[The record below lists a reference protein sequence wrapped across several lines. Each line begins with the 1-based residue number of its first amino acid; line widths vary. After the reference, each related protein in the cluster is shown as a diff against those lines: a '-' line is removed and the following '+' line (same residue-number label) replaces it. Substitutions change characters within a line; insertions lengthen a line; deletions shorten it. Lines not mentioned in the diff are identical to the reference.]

1 MDDFDP
7 NDEPEAGNGDGA
19 HHGHDRVK
27 SQGATHPDET
37 PGGKLIA
44 VTGSGLSG
52 PFIRRPVMTVL
63 LTLAVIVAGVA
74 TYNKLAVNDL
84 PAVDYPIIQVSCSY
98 PGANPEAM
106 ANNIAT
112 PLEKQFLQIPGLDL
126 ITSSSTQSNTSLT
139 LQFNLSKSITD
150 AATDVQAAI
159 QRATGKLP
167 LDLPSPPT
175 FTKTNP
181 NDQAVYLLGLLS
193 DTLTDGDLYKYA
205 STAVAQRI
213 SILPG
218 VSQVS
223 IYGVQGAI
231 RIKADPAALA
241 TRGLTMDDLANAI
254 QAGTVY
260 SGAGQFD
267 GVHRT
272 FVLQPNGQIDTA
284 EGYRN
289 LIVAKNREGS
299 PVYLRDVAD
308 VRQSVQ
314 DERTSRTFWARG
326 FTPPGSVTVLAVSRQ
341 AGANAVAVADS
352 VKALIPE
359 LRSSLPGSITLV
371 PVFDRS
377 QTIVN
382 SVHDVQVTLMIAF
395 ILVVLVIY
403 VFLGR
408 ATDTLIPAVAL
419 PMSLFITVT
428 AMYLFDFSINNLTL
442 MALTLAIGFLVDDAI
457 VFLENVVR
465 RSEHGESIVRAAYN
479 SAGEI
484 SFTILSMT
492 LSLAAVFIPLVFLP
506 GLLGRIFREFSVTI
520 IVAIL
525 ASGLVS
531 LTLTPLMCARM
542 LREHEPGHKRS
553 RMERWTGDFIKGV
566 IARYGRAL
574 DWFLDRAYLAVP
586 ILLACVIGLW
596 FFSTHLPFTLLPRG
610 DSGFARGVFIAQE
623 GSSPAQMRAYQQQV
637 NEKLRADPSVDK
649 FFTNAGTASRTSSS
663 QGIVFAIFKPREERA
678 PIDQCITQ
686 MQKYLNTIPGITSVI
701 TPQPV
706 LQINVG
712 ATNQTQGQYAYTIS
726 GIVPED
732 VYGASNDLM
741 TKLQTF
747 KGFASVR
754 SDFYNNT
761 PNLTV
766 DIDRE
771 RAALYG
777 VSTAAVQS
785 LLRNAYSQNYVY
797 LIKEPDDQYQVI
809 LEVKDNE
816 RALPSD
822 LDNLYVRS
830 SASGTVFSS
839 GSGGGVATTS
849 GLGGG
854 LVPLR
859 AVTSVKEILGP
870 QAVNHFNQFTSV
882 TISFNL
888 LPDVAI
894 GDATKFI
901 ENSFAQVH
909 QKYPGIQSTFQ
920 GEALVFRQLFQALPL
935 LLLGAIF
942 VMYVILGIL
951 YESYVHPVT
960 VLFPAIVPA
969 VVGGLFTLWL
979 FGSTLSLYSVIGL
992 FLLLG
997 IVKKNGIMVVDF
1009 ALQRIDE
1016 GWDLRSAIHEASIE
1030 RFRPIMMTTLAAL
1043 MGAVPLALGFGQ
1055 DAASRRPLGLV
1066 IVGGLI
1072 FSQMVTLFVTP
1083 VIYLWLEW
1091 FQENVLDRVPF
1102 LRSGHTHHDGPGQSR
1117 PKAAGASERVAGAS
1131 SGSLGPRRMVSS
1143 AAATH
1148 PPASLSRRG
1157 TNAER

>member
-1 MDDFDP
+1 MAGKEQHDG
-7 NDEPEAGNGDGA
+7 AGNHEHDSPDSARDRQQGTRSAKPGAPPKDNAGD
-19 HHGHDRVK
+19 
-27 SQGATHPDET
+27 
-37 PGGKLIA
+37 KLIQ
-44 VTGSGLSG
+44 VTSSGLSG

-63 LTLAVIVAGVA
+63 LTLSVIVAGIA
-74 TYNKLAVNDL
+74 TYGKLAVNDL
-84 PAVDYPIIQVSCSY
+84 PAVDYPVIQVTCSY
-98 PGANPEAM
+98 PGANPTTM

-112 PLEKQFLQIPGLDL
+112 PLEKQFLQIPGLDI
-126 ITSSSTQSNTSLT
+126 ITSASTQGNTSFT
-139 LQFNLSKSITD
+139 LQFGLSKSIVD

-181 NDQAVYLLGLLS
+181 NDQAIYLVGLLS

-213 SILPG
+213 AILPG
-218 VSQVS
+218 VSQVN
-223 IYGVQGAI
+223 IYGVQSAI
-231 RIKADPAALA
+231 RIKADPAGLA
-241 TRGLTMDDLANAI
+241 SRGLTMDDLASAI
-254 QAGTVY
+254 KAGTVY
-260 SGAGQFD
+260 AGAGQFD

-272 FVLQPNGQIDTA
+272 FVLLPNGQIDQA

-289 LIVAKNREGS
+289 LIVARNRDTS
-299 PVYLRDVAD
+299 PVFLRDVAD

-314 DERTSRTFWARG
+314 DERLSRTFWMRG
-326 FTPPGSVTVLAVSRQ
+326 FNPPGSVVVLAVSRQ
-341 AGANAVAVADS
+341 AGANAVEVANS
-352 VKALIPE
+352 VKALFPE
-359 LRSSLPGSITLV
+359 LRASLPGSISFL

-382 SVHDVQVTLMIAF
+382 SVHDVRATLMIAF
-395 ILVVLVIY
+395 VLVVMVIY
-403 VFLGR
+403 IFLGR

-419 PMSLFITVT
+419 PLSLLLTFAV
-428 AMYLFDFSINNLTL
+428 MYMLGFSINNLTL
-442 MALTLAIGFLVDDAI
+442 MALTLAIGFLVDDPI
-457 VFLENVVR
+457 VFLENVIR
-465 RSEHGESIVRAAYN
+465 RAEHGESILKAAYN
-479 SAGEI
+479 TAGEI

-506 GLLGRIFREFSVTI
+506 GLLGRIFQEFSITI

-531 LTLTPLMCARM
+531 LTLTPLMCARI
-542 LREHEPGHKRS
+542 LGERRAGHKRA
-553 RMERWTGDFIKGV
+553 RMEKWTGDFIKRV
-566 IARYGRAL
+566 INAYSRAL
-574 DWFLDRAYLAVP
+574 DRFLDRAWLTIP
-586 ILLACVIGLW
+586 ILLVCILGLW
-596 FFSTHLPFTLLPRG
+596 FFFTHLPFTLLPPG

-623 GSSPAQMRAYQQQV
+623 GSSPEQMRAFQKLV
-637 NEKLRADPSVDK
+637 NEKIEADPSVAQ
-649 FFTNAGTASRTSSS
+649 FFTVAGSLSRSSSS
-663 QGIVFAIFKPREERA
+663 QAIIFCIFKPREQRD
-678 PIDQCITQ
+678 PIEQCLLRI
-686 MQKYLNTIPGITSVI
+686 QKSINEIPGLTAVI
-701 TPQPV
+701 TPSPV

-726 GIVPED
+726 GIVPQD
-732 VYGASNDLM
+732 VYGAANQMM
-741 TKLQTF
+741 TNLRGF

-754 SDFYNNT
+754 SDYYNST
-761 PNLTV
+761 PNLKI

-771 RAALYG
+771 RAATYG
-777 VSTAAVQS
+777 VSTSAIQS
-785 LLRNAYSQNYVY
+785 LLKNAYSQNYVY
-797 LIKEPDDQYQVI
+797 LIKQPDDQYQVI

-816 RALPSD
+816 RAQPRD

-830 SASGTVFSS
+830 NT
-839 GSGGGVATTS
+839 GSTISQGGAPGNSIATTTGTS
-849 GLGGG
+849 SD
-854 LVPLR
+854 LVPVR
-859 AVTSVKEILGP
+859 AVTSSNIVVGP

-882 TISFNL
+882 TINFNL
-888 LPDVAI
+888 LPNVAI

-901 ENSFAQVH
+901 EDSFTQVNR
-909 QKYPGIQSTFQ
+909 QFPGVQATFQ
-920 GEALVFRQLFQALPL
+920 GEALVFRQLFRALPL
-935 LLLGAIF
+935 LLLSAIF

-951 YESYVHPVT
+951 YESYVHPIT

-969 VVGGLFTLWL
+969 VVGGLFTLWI

-1016 GWDLRSAIHEASIE
+1016 GWDLRSAIHEASVE

-1055 DAASRRPLGLV
+1055 HASSRRPLGLV

-1072 FSQMVTLFVTP
+1072 FSQLITLFVTP

-1091 FQENVLDRVPF
+1091 FQEHVLDKVPF
-1102 LRSGHTHHDGPGQSR
+1102 LRSAHTHHEGAPAP
-1117 PKAAGASERVAGAS
+1117 PKEGEFE
-1131 SGSLGPRRMVSS
+1131 P
-1143 AAATH
+1143 AAA
-1148 PPASLSRRG
+1148 R
-1157 TNAER
+1157 

>member
-1 MDDFDP
+1 MDRGDQH
-7 NDEPEAGNGDGA
+7 NGAGDGEQESS
-19 HHGHDRVK
+19 HRGHDRTK
-27 SQGATHPDET
+27 SQAAAPSQDT
-37 PGGKLIA
+37 PGGKLIQ

-63 LTLAVIVAGVA
+63 LTLAVIVAGLA
-74 TYNKLAVNDL
+74 TYGKLAVNDL

-98 PGANPEAM
+98 PGANPETM

-112 PLEKQFLQIPGLDL
+112 PLEKQFLQIPGLEL
-126 ITSSSTQSNTSLT
+126 ITSSSTQSTTSLT
-139 LQFNLSKSITD
+139 LQFNLSKSIID

-181 NDQAVYLLGLLS
+181 NDQAVYLLGLMS

-218 VSQVS
+218 VSQVN

-241 TRGLTMDDLANAI
+241 ARGLTMDDLASAI
-254 QAGTVY
+254 KAGTVY

-267 GVHRT
+267 GAHRT

-289 LIVAKNREGS
+289 LIVAKNKDGS
-299 PVYLRDVAD
+299 PVHLRDIAD

-314 DERTSRTFWARG
+314 DERMSRTFWVRG
-326 FTPPGSVTVLAVSRQ
+326 FNPPGSVVVLAVSRQ
-341 AGANAVAVADS
+341 AGANAVEVANS
-352 VKALIPE
+352 VKALFPE
-359 LRSSLPGSITLV
+359 IKSSLPGSITLV

-382 SVHDVQVTLMIAF
+382 SVHDVQVTLIIAF

-403 VFLGR
+403 IFLGR
-408 ATDTLIPAVAL
+408 ATDTLIPVVAL
-419 PMSLFITVT
+419 PLSLLLTV
-428 AMYLFDFSINNLTL
+428 AIGLPLGVLLY
-442 MALTLAIGFLVDDAI
+442 LTLAIGFLVDDAI

-465 RSEHGESIVRAAYN
+465 RAEHGEPIVRAAFN

-525 ASGLVS
+525 SSGLVS

-542 LREHEPGHKRS
+542 LREHQPGHKRS
-553 RMERWTGDFIKGV
+553 RMERWVGDFIKRIIDG
-566 IARYGRAL
+566 YGRAL
-574 DWFLDRAYLAVP
+574 DQFLDRAYLAVP
-586 ILLACVIGLW
+586 VLLACVLGLW
-596 FFSTHLPFTLLPRG
+596 FFFTHLPFTLLPIG

-637 NEKLRADPSVDK
+637 NEKLKADPNIAQ
-649 FFTNAGTASRTSSS
+649 FFTLAGFASRTAAS
-663 QGIVFAIFKPREERA
+663 QGLMFTIFKPREERP
-678 PIDQCITQ
+678 PIDQCALQI
-686 MQKYLNTIPGITSVI
+686 QKTLSTIPGITSVLS
-701 TPQPV
+701 PQPV

-712 ATNQTQGQYAYTIS
+712 ATNQTQGQYAFTIS
-726 GIVPED
+726 GIVPQD
-732 VYGASNDLM
+732 VYAAGEQLM
-741 TKLQTF
+741 TKLREF

-754 SDFYNNT
+754 SDYYNST
-761 PNLTV
+761 PNLAV
-766 DIDRE
+766 DIDRQ
-771 RAALYG
+771 RAAIYG
-777 VSTAAVQS
+777 VSTSAVQS

-816 RALPSD
+816 RAKPAD

-830 SASGTVFSS
+830 NTGSTITSGNA
-839 GSGGGVATTS
+839 SGGGIVTTTGS
-849 GLGGG
+849 NDN

-859 AVTSVKEILGP
+859 AVTSVKEIVGP
-870 QAVNHFNQFTSV
+870 QAVNHLNQFTSV
-882 TISFNL
+882 TINFNL

-894 GDATKFI
+894 GDATTFI
-901 ENSFAQVH
+901 ENAFSEVH
-909 QKYPGIQSTFQ
+909 RQFPGVQSTFQ

-935 LLLGAIF
+935 LLLSAIF

-951 YESYVHPVT
+951 YESYVHPIT

-979 FGSTLSLYSVIGL
+979 FGSTLSLYSVVGL

-997 IVKKNGIMVVDF
+997 IVKKNGILVVDF

-1055 DAASRRPLGLV
+1055 DASTRRPLGLV

-1072 FSQMVTLFVTP
+1072 FSQLVTLFVTP

-1091 FQENVLDRVPF
+1091 FQEHVLDKVPF
-1102 LRSGHTHHDGPGQSR
+1102 LRSAHYHHEPEPVREQLR
-1117 PKAAGASERVAGAS
+1117 PEPAGV
-1131 SGSLGPRRMVSS
+1131 
-1143 AAATH
+1143 H
-1148 PPASLSRRG
+1148 
-1157 TNAER
+1157 

>member
-1 MDDFDP
+1 MNMDVD
-7 NDEPEAGNGDGA
+7 DEHNGAGDGE
-19 HHGHDRVK
+19 HQTSSRPRTR
-27 SQGATHPDET
+27 SQAAGPPQDTR
-37 PGGKLIA
+37 GGKLIQ

-63 LTLAVIVAGVA
+63 LTLSVLVAGLA
-74 TYNKLAVNDL
+74 TYNKLPVNDL
-84 PAVDYPIIQVSCSY
+84 PAVDYPIIQVTCSY
-98 PGANPEAM
+98 PGANPETM

-139 LQFNLSKSITD
+139 LQFNLSKSIID

-193 DTLTDGDLYKYA
+193 DTMTDGDLYKYA

-218 VSQVS
+218 VSQVN

-241 TRGLTMDDLANAI
+241 ARGLTMDDLATAI
-254 QAGTVY
+254 RAGTVY

-267 GVHRT
+267 GAHST
-272 FVLQPNGQIDTA
+272 FVLQPNGQIASA
-284 EGYRN
+284 EGYRD
-289 LIVAKNREGS
+289 LIVARNKDGS
-299 PVYLRDVAD
+299 PVHLRDVAE

-314 DERTSRTFWARG
+314 DERMSRTFWVRG
-326 FTPPGSVTVLAVSRQ
+326 FHPPGSVAVLAVSRQ
-341 AGANAVAVADS
+341 AGANAVSVANS
-352 VKALIPE
+352 VKALFPE
-359 LRSSLPGSITLV
+359 LRASLPGSITLV

-382 SVHDVQVTLMIAF
+382 SVHDVQFTLVIAF

-408 ATDTLIPAVAL
+408 ATDTLIPVVAL
-419 PMSLFITVT
+419 PLSLLLTIAV
-428 AMYLFDFSINNLTL
+428 MYALDFSINNLTL
-442 MALTLAIGFLVDDAI
+442 LALTLAIGFLVDDAI

-465 RSEHGESIVRAAYN
+465 RAEHGEPIVRAAFN

-492 LSLAAVFIPLVFLP
+492 LSLAAVFIPLAFLP

-542 LREHEPGHKRS
+542 LREHQPGHKRT
-553 RMERWTGDFIKGV
+553 RMERWTGDFIQRV
-566 IARYGRAL
+566 IRGYGWAL
-574 DWFLDRAYLAVP
+574 DKFLDRAVLAVP
-586 ILLACVIGLW
+586 ILLACIIGLW
-596 FFSTHLPFTLLPRG
+596 FFFTHLPFTLLPVG

-623 GSSPAQMRAYQQQV
+623 GSSPAQMRAYQRQV
-637 NEKLRADPSVDK
+637 NEKLQADPNVAQ
-649 FFTNAGTASRTSSS
+649 FFSLAGFASRTSSS
-663 QGIVFAIFKPREERA
+663 QGLMFVIFKPRAERQ
-678 PIDQCITQ
+678 PIDQCTLQIQRT
-686 MQKYLNTIPGITSVI
+686 LSTIPGITAVLS
-701 TPQPV
+701 PQPV

-726 GIVPED
+726 GIVPQD
-732 VYGASNDLM
+732 VYAASDQLM
-741 TKLQTF
+741 AKLKNF
-747 KGFASVR
+747 NGFASVR
-754 SDFYNNT
+754 SDYYHST

-766 DIDRE
+766 DVDRE
-771 RAALYG
+771 RAATYG
-777 VSTAAVQS
+777 VSTSAVQS

-797 LIKEPDDQYQVI
+797 LIKQPEDQYQVI
-809 LEVKDNE
+809 LEVKDSE
-816 RALPSD
+816 RAKPAD
-822 LDNLYVRS
+822 LNNLYVRS
-830 SASGTVFSS
+830 NAGGTITSGNAV
-839 GSGGGVATTS
+839 GGGGIVTTN
-849 GLGGG
+849 GLGAN

-859 AVTSVKEILGP
+859 AVTSVKEIVGP

-882 TISFNL
+882 TINFNL
-888 LPDVAI
+888 LPNVAI

-901 ENSFAQVH
+901 EDSFAQVH
-909 QKYPGIQSTFQ
+909 QQYHGIQATFQ
-920 GEALVFRQLFQALPL
+920 GEALVFRQLVQSLPL
-935 LLLGAIF
+935 LLLSAIF

-951 YESYVHPVT
+951 YESYVHPIT

-969 VVGGLFTLWL
+969 VVGGLFTLWI
-979 FGSTLSLYSVIGL
+979 FGSTLSLYSIIGL

-1030 RFRPIMMTTLAAL
+1030 RFRPIMMTTLSAL

-1055 DAASRRPLGLV
+1055 DASSRRPLGLV

-1072 FSQMVTLFVTP
+1072 FSQLVTLFVTP

-1091 FQENVLDRVPF
+1091 FQEHVLDKVPF
-1102 LRSGHTHHDGPGQSR
+1102 LRSKHTHHEPEAAPA
-1117 PKAAGASERVAGAS
+1117 PKPADSEIEPVSAVA
-1131 SGSLGPRRMVSS
+1131 
-1143 AAATH
+1143 H
-1148 PPASLSRRG
+1148 
-1157 TNAER
+1157 

>member
-1 MDDFDP
+1 MP
-7 NDEPEAGNGDGA
+7 ARRIRKKLVP
-19 HHGHDRVK
+19 VK
-27 SQGATHPDET
+27 GT
-37 PGGKLIA
+37 
-44 VTGSGLSG
+44 GLSG

-63 LTLAVIVAGVA
+63 LTLSVIVAGIA

-84 PAVDYPIIQVSCSY
+84 PAVDYPVIQVTCSY
-98 PGANPEAM
+98 PGANPTTM

-112 PLEKQFLQIPGLDL
+112 PLEKQFLQIPGLDI
-126 ITSSSTQSNTSLT
+126 ITSQSTQSNTSFT
-139 LQFNLSKSITD
+139 LQFDLSKSITD

-167 LDLPSPPT
+167 VDLPSPPT

-205 STAVAQRI
+205 STVVAQRM

-218 VSQVS
+218 VSQVN

-241 TRGLTMDDLANAI
+241 SRGLTMDDLANAI
-254 QAGTVY
+254 Q
-260 SGAGQFD
+260 SGNGLLGRRPIRWPASHVCPSAERADRPGGRLSQS
-267 GVHRT
+267 HRC
-272 FVLQPNGQIDTA
+272 A
-284 EGYRN
+284 RN
-289 LIVAKNREGS
+289 NDRS
-299 PVYLRDVAD
+299 PVYLRDIAEVK
-308 VRQSVQ
+308 QGVQ
-314 DERTSRTFWARG
+314 DERTSRFFWVRG
-326 FTPPGSVTVLAVSRQ
+326 FKSPGSIVVLAVSRQ
-341 AGANAVAVADS
+341 AGANAVEVANS
-352 VKALIPE
+352 VKALFPE
-359 LRSSLPGSITLV
+359 LRASLPGSITFT

-382 SVHDVQVTLMIAF
+382 SVHDVRATLLIAF
-395 ILVVLVIY
+395 VLVVMVIY

-419 PMSLFITVT
+419 PLSLLLTFAVMSMLG
-428 AMYLFDFSINNLTL
+428 FSINNLTL

-457 VFLENVVR
+457 VFLENVIR
-465 RSEHGESIVRAAYN
+465 RAEHGESILKAAYN
-479 SAGEI
+479 TAGEI

-506 GLLGRIFREFSVTI
+506 GLLGRIFQEFSITI

-531 LTLTPLMCARM
+531 LTLTPLMCARI
-542 LREHEPGHKRS
+542 LGERKAGHKRT
-553 RMERWTGDFIKGV
+553 RMEKWTGDFIKRV
-566 IARYGRAL
+566 IAAYGRAL
-574 DWFLDRAYLAVP
+574 DKFLDRAWLTVP
-586 ILLACVIGLW
+586 ILLGCILGLW
-596 FFSTHLPFTLLPRG
+596 FFFTHLPFTLLPPG

-623 GSSPAQMRAYQQQV
+623 GTSPEQMRAFQKQV
-637 NEKLRADPSVDK
+637 NEKVEAEPSIDK
-649 FFTNAGTASRTSSS
+649 FFTNVGTGSRSASS
-663 QGIVFAIFKPREERA
+663 QGIVFCIFKPREQRD
-678 PIDQCITQ
+678 PIEQCLLRL
-686 MQKYLNTIPGITSVI
+686 QKSISSIPGLAAVI
-701 TPQPV
+701 SPSPV

-712 ATNQTQGQYAYTIS
+712 ATNQTQGQYAYTLS

-732 VYGASNDLM
+732 VYKAADQM
-741 TKLQTF
+741 MAKLRQF

-754 SDFYNNT
+754 SDYYNST
-761 PNLTV
+761 PNLTIN
-766 DIDRE
+766 IDRE
-771 RAALYG
+771 RAATYG
-777 VSTAAVQS
+777 VSTSAIQS
-785 LLRNAYSQNYVY
+785 LLKNAYSQNYVY

-816 RALPSD
+816 RATPAD
-822 LDNLYVRS
+822 LNNLYVRS
-830 SASGTVFSS
+830 NTGNTIAQ
-839 GSGGGVATTS
+839 SGGTS
-849 GLGGG
+849 GGAITTTTGTASD

-859 AVTSVKEILGP
+859 AVTSTTQIVGP
-870 QAVNHFNQFTSV
+870 QAVNHFDQFTSV
-882 TISFNL
+882 TINFNL
-888 LPDVAI
+888 LPGAAI

-901 ENSFAQVH
+901 EDSFADVH
-909 QKYPGIQSTFQ
+909 RQLPSVQSTFQ

-935 LLLGAIF
+935 LLIAAIF

-951 YESYVHPVT
+951 YESYVHPIT

-969 VVGGLFTLWL
+969 VVGGLFTLWI

-1016 GWDLRSAIHEASIE
+1016 GWDLRSAIHEASVE

-1055 DAASRRPLGLV
+1055 DASSRRPLGLV

-1072 FSQMVTLFVTP
+1072 FSQLITLFVTP

-1091 FQENVLDRVPF
+1091 FQEHVLDKVPF
-1102 LRSGHTHHDGPGQSR
+1102 LRSAHYHDEGQPGRGQLR
-1117 PKAAGASERVAGAS
+1117 PEPAGV
-1131 SGSLGPRRMVSS
+1131 
-1143 AAATH
+1143 H
-1148 PPASLSRRG
+1148 
-1157 TNAER
+1157 

>member
-1 MDDFDP
+1 MDHADEHDASGNGEREKRDP
-7 NDEPEAGNGDGA
+7 N
-19 HHGHDRVK
+19 RLK
-27 SQGATHPDET
+27 STS
-37 PGGKLIA
+37 GGGTSQSAKLIA
-44 VTGSGLSG
+44 IKGTGLSG

-63 LTLAVIVAGVA
+63 LTLSVIVAGIA

-84 PAVDYPIIQVSCSY
+84 PAVDYPIIQVTCAY
-98 PGANPEAM
+98 PGADPVTM

-112 PLEKQFLQIPGLDL
+112 PLEKQFLQIPGLDI
-126 ITSSSTQSNTSLT
+126 ITSSSNQGNTSLT
-139 LQFNLSKSITD
+139 LQFVLSKSITD

-167 LDLPSPPT
+167 VDLPSPPT

-181 NDQAVYLLGLLS
+181 NDQAVYLVGFMS

-205 STAVAQRI
+205 STVVAQRM

-218 VSQVS
+218 VSQVN

-231 RIKADPAALA
+231 RIKADPSALA
-241 TRGLTMDDLANAI
+241 ARGLTMDDLANAI

-267 GVHRT
+267 GPHRT
-272 FVLQPNGQIDTA
+272 FVLQPNGQIDQA

-289 LIVAKNREGS
+289 LIVARNNDRS
-299 PVYLRDVAD
+299 PVYLRDIAEVK
-308 VRQSVQ
+308 QSVQ
-314 DERTSRTFWARG
+314 DERTTRFFWVRG
-326 FTPPGSVTVLAVSRQ
+326 LNPPGSIVVLAVSRQ
-341 AGANAVAVADS
+341 AGANAVEVAKS
-352 VKALIPE
+352 VKALFPE
-359 LRSSLPGSITLV
+359 LRASLPGSISFT

-382 SVHDVQVTLMIAF
+382 SVHDVRATLMIAF
-395 ILVVLVIY
+395 VLVVMVIY
-403 VFLGR
+403 LFLGR

-419 PMSLFITVT
+419 PLSLLLTFAVIY
-428 AMYLFDFSINNLTL
+428 MLGFSINNLTL

-457 VFLENVVR
+457 VFLENVIR
-465 RSEHGESIVRAAYN
+465 RAEHGESILQASYN
-479 SAGEI
+479 TAGEI

-506 GLLGRIFREFSVTI
+506 GLLGRIFQEFSITI

-531 LTLTPLMCARM
+531 LTLTPLMCARI
-542 LREHEPGHKRS
+542 LGERQAGHKRT
-553 RMERWTGDFIKGV
+553 RMEKWTGDFIQRV
-566 IARYGRAL
+566 IVEYGRWL
-574 DWFLDRAYLAVP
+574 DKFLDRAWLTIP
-586 ILLACVIGLW
+586 ILLGCIIGLW
-596 FFSTHLPFTLLPRG
+596 FFFTHLPFTLLPVG
-610 DSGFARGVFIAQE
+610 DSGSARGVFIAQE
-623 GSSPAQMRAYQQQV
+623 GASPEQMRAFQKLV
-637 NEKLRADPSVDK
+637 NQKIEEEPGVSE
-649 FFTNAGTASRTSSS
+649 FFTIAGSAQRSAAS
-663 QGIVFAIFKPREERA
+663 QGIIFCVFKPRAERD
-678 PIDQCITQ
+678 PIEQCLLRL
-686 MQKYLNTIPGITSVI
+686 QKSISTIPGITAVI

-712 ATNQTQGQYAYTIS
+712 ATNQTQGQYAYTLS

-732 VYGASNDLM
+732 VYKAADQM
-741 TKLQTF
+741 MAKLRGF

-754 SDFYNNT
+754 SDYYNST

-766 DIDRE
+766 NIDRE
-771 RAALYG
+771 RAATYG
-777 VSTAAVQS
+777 VSTSAIQS
-785 LLRNAYSQNYVY
+785 ILKNAYSQNYVY

-816 RALPSD
+816 RATPAD
-822 LDNLYVRS
+822 LNNLYVRGNTGNTI
-830 SASGTVFSS
+830 AQSGRT
-839 GSGGGVATTS
+839 SGGAITTTT
-849 GLGGG
+849 GTAAD

-859 AVTSVKEILGP
+859 AVTSTTQVVGP
-870 QAVNHFNQFTSV
+870 QAVNHFDQFTSV
-882 TISFNL
+882 TINFNL
-888 LPDVAI
+888 LPGEAI

-901 ENSFAQVH
+901 EDSFAQVH
-909 QKYPGIQSTFQ
+909 QQLPSVQSTFQ

-935 LLLGAIF
+935 LLIGAIF

-951 YESYVHPVT
+951 YESYVHPIT

-969 VVGGLFTLWL
+969 VVGGLATLWI
-979 FGSTLSLYSVIGL
+979 FHSTLSLYSVIGL

-1016 GWDLRSAIHEASIE
+1016 GWDLRSAIHEASVE

-1043 MGAVPLALGFGQ
+1043 MGAIPLALGFGQ

-1072 FSQMVTLFVTP
+1072 FSQMITLFVTP

-1091 FQENVLDRVPF
+1091 FQEHVLDRVPF
-1102 LRSGHTHHDGPGQSR
+1102 LRSAHFHPHDKPVR
-1117 PKAAGASERVAGAS
+1117 EDEPEPVVAQ
-1131 SGSLGPRRMVSS
+1131 
-1143 AAATH
+1143 
-1148 PPASLSRRG
+1148 
-1157 TNAER
+1157 